1 MPARTIG
8 TIILVE
14 HSGAPTAWPVTE
26 SETKPDH
33 VQLRDMFESARA
45 MCESELLL
53 GGCLK
58 LVDAQNNLVDET
70 RTPA

>member
-1 MPARTIG
+1 
-8 TIILVE
+8 
-14 HSGAPTAWPVTE
+14 
-26 SETKPDH
+26 
-33 VQLRDMFESARA
+33 DMFESARA